1 MSADWQAVGTA
12 SEVTEDEP
20 MGVTVG
26 DKRIGIFRIDGK
38 LYAID
43 DVCPHAFALLSQ
55 GFVEGEEVEC
65 PLHEALFH
73 VPTGKCL
80 REPADRDVDTFEV
93 KEEDGQVFVRI

>member
-1 MSADWQAVGTA
+1 MTGEWQAVGGA
-12 SEVTEDEP
+12 ADVAEDEP
-20 MGVTVG
+20 LGVAVG
-26 DKRIGIFRIDGK
+26 DKRIGIYRIDGT

-55 GFVEGEEVEC
+55 GFVEGEEIEC

-80 REPADRDVDTFEV
+80 REPAEEDIATYEV
-93 KEEDGQVFVRI
+93 KEEDGQVLVKI

>member
-1 MSADWQAVGTA
+1 MANEWQAVGSA
-12 SEVTEDEP
+12 SQVAEDESL
-20 MGVTVG
+20 GVAVG
-26 DKRIGIFRIDGK
+26 DKRIGIFRIDGA

-80 REPADRDVDTFEV
+80 REPAEDDVATYEV
-93 KEEDGQVFVRI
+93 KEEDGRILVKI

>member
-1 MSADWQAVGTA
+1 MANEWQAVGSA
-12 SEVTEDEP
+12 SQVAEDEP
-20 MGVTVG
+20 LGVAVG
-26 DKRIGIFRIDGK
+26 DKRIGIFRIDGA

-80 REPADRDVDTFEV
+80 REPAEDDVATYEV
-93 KEEDGQVFVRI
+93 KEEDGRILVKI

>member
-1 MSADWQAVGTA
+1 MAGEWQAVGKA
-12 SEVTEDEP
+12 SDVAEDDP
-20 MGVTVG
+20 LGVTVG
-26 DKRIGIFRIDGK
+26 DKRVGIFRIDGT

-43 DVCPHAFALLSQ
+43 DVCPHAFGLLSQ

-80 REPADRDVDTFEV
+80 REPAEDDVATYQV
-93 KEEDGQVFVRI
+93 KEENGQVFVQV

>member
-1 MSADWQAVGTA
+1 MADGWQAVGTA
-12 SEVTEDEP
+12 SDVAEDEP
-20 MGVTVG
+20 LGVAVG
-26 DKRIGIFRIDGK
+26 DKRIGIFRIDGT

-55 GFVEGEEVEC
+55 GFVEGEKVEC

-80 REPADRDVDTFEV
+80 REPAEDDVATYEV
-93 KEEDGQVFVRI
+93 KEEDGRILVKI